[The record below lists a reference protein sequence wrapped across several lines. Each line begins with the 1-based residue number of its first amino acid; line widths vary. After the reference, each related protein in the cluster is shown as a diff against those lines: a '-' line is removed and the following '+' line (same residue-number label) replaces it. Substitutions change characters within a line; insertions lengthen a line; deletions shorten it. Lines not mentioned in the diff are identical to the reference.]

1 MTADGGAA
9 IVYMRSLIYL
19 LFKSNVNAIISKAKL
34 NFSAS
39 LTRKVNKKNNIIR
52 SDEMY
57 QGEFN

>member
-1 MTADGGAA
+1 MTADGDAA

-34 NFSAS
+34 NFSAF